1 MTVPHQQQSF
11 ADSRTVVKICGVRTV
26 EAAVTAAEAGAD
38 IIGMIFAPS
47 PRLIDTTTAQKIA
60 QAVCR
65 DRCVSDSG
73 GLDRCNTTS
82 HSVFAGIS
90 REAAPKEFFASC
102 CKQILGRGRPLLAG
116 VFQNQPLEHIIDI
129 VRSVPLDL
137 VQLHG
142 MEPLSMAEQIP
153 VPVIKV
159 FHVDK
164 SFSLENEAIC
174 GDLLRTFC
182 HSMIL
187 LDTKVG
193 GTTQQGG
200 RGVSFDWRIARRLAD
215 MGVPFLMAGGLTP
228 DNVAEA
234 LAVGRPWGVDVSS
247 GVETEKIKDTK
258 KICAFVNQAKCA
270 ISDS

>member
-1 MTVPHQQQSF
+1 MTVLNEKQNLY
-11 ADSRTVVKICGVRTV
+11 DSGTVVKICGVRTV
-26 EAAVTAAEAGAD
+26 EAAVAAAEAGAD

-47 PRLIDTTTAQKIA
+47 PRLIDTPTAQKIA
-60 QAVCR
+60 QAVCKYHR
-65 DRCVSDSG
+65 VSDSNE
-73 GLDRCNTTS
+73 LVRSNTAS
-82 HSVFAGIS
+82 HGVFARIS

-129 VRSVPLDL
+129 ARSVPLDL

-142 MEPLSMAEQIP
+142 MEPASMAEQIP

-159 FHVDK
+159 FHVDE
-164 SFSLENEAIC
+164 SFSLENEANS
-174 GDLLRTFC
+174 GDLLRTFS

-200 RGVSFDWRIARRLAD
+200 RGVSFDWGIARRLAD

-234 LAVGRPWGVDVSS
+234 LEVGRPWGVDVSS
-247 GVETEKIKDTK
+247 GVETEKVKDPE
-258 KICAFVNQAKCA
+258 KIRAFVNRAKK
-270 ISDS
+270 